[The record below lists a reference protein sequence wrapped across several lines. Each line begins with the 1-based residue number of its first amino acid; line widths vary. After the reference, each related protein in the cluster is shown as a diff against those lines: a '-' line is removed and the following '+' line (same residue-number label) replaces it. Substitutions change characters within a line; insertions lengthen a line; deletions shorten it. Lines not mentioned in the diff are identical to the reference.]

1 MKSNITKSQ
10 LRESKFRQWV
20 KRITLLTL
28 VSLTAAC
35 ALPRVGPNKSEI
47 NSGSVEKSGNAFV
60 VPVDD
65 RVARLTNVQ
74 PALGFS
80 EAFKNAGRLASD
92 TINPGDKLS
101 LTIWENVDNAL
112 FETRVTPLPEV
123 QVDGTGFIFIPY
135 AGRIRAAGNSP
146 ESLRRIITRKLE
158 DQTPE
163 PQVEVR
169 RLAGDGSTV
178 SVSGSVAGQGVY
190 PIERPTRTLSA
201 MISRAGGITIEP
213 EIAQVTVIRGTQSS
227 KIWFRDMFRHPNYDI
242 ALRGGDRIL
251 VEQDTRTFTALG
263 ATSGQSQIQFRTH
276 DLSAVEALAIVG
288 GLRSTTA
295 DPTGIFVMRD
305 ELAEVTNQVLER
317 DDIST
322 PRRVVYVLDLTKTNG
337 MFIARDFA
345 IRDNDTIY
353 VTEAPFTQW
362 SKVIAAITGTLSAVG
377 TISTANNTL
386 STLGAN

>member
-1 MKSNITKSQ
+1 MNVKSITQK
-10 LRESKFRQWV
+10 WA
-20 KRITLLTL
+20 KRIALLAL
-28 VSLTAAC
+28 ISATAAC
-35 ALPRVGPNKSEI
+35 ALPRVGPNKNEI
-47 NSGSVEKSGNAFV
+47 NSGSVEKSGNAFI

-65 RVARLTNVQ
+65 RVARVTNVQ
-74 PALGFS
+74 PPLGFS
-80 EAFKNAGRLASD
+80 EAYKNAGKIASD

-112 FETRVTPLPEV
+112 FETRVTPLPEI
-123 QVDGTGFIFIPY
+123 QVDGSGFIFIPY

-146 ESLRRIITRKLE
+146 EALRNIITRKLQ

-169 RLAGDGSTV
+169 RLAGNGSTV
-178 SVSGSVAGQGVY
+178 SVIGSVAAQGVY
-190 PIERPTRTLSA
+190 PIELPTRTLSA
-201 MISRAGGITIEP
+201 MISRAGGISIEP
-213 EIAQVTVIRGTQSS
+213 DIAQITVIRGAQSS
-227 KIWFRDMFRHPNYDI
+227 KIWFQDMFKEPKYDI

-263 ATSGQSQIQFRTH
+263 ATNGQQQIQFRTH
-276 DLSAVEALAIVG
+276 DLSAIEALAIVG

-295 DPTGIFVMRD
+295 DPTGVFVMRD
-305 ELAEVTNQVLER
+305 ELPEVANQVMGR
-317 DDIST
+317 NDITT

-337 MFIARDFA
+337 LFIARDFA

-362 SKVIAAITGTLSAVG
+362 SKAIGAITGTLSAVG

-386 STLGAN
+386 GTLGVN

>member
-1 MKSNITKSQ
+1 MKSNTVKS
-10 LRESKFRQWV
+10 LFRLWV
-20 KRITLLTL
+20 KRITLLTI
-28 VSLTAAC
+28 VSVTAAC

-47 NSGSVEKSGNAFV
+47 ISGSVERSGNAFV
-60 VPVDD
+60 VPIDD

-80 EAFKNAGRLASD
+80 EAFKNAGKLASD

-112 FETRVTPLPEV
+112 FETRVTPLQEI

-146 ESLRRIITRKLE
+146 DALRRIITRKLQ

-169 RLAGDGSTV
+169 RLAGNGSTV
-178 SVSGSVAGQGVY
+178 SLIGSIAAQGVY

-213 EIAQVTVIRGTQSS
+213 EIAQITVIRGTQSS
-227 KIWFRDMFRHPNYDI
+227 KIWFQDMFKHPNYDI

-276 DLSAVEALAIVG
+276 DLSAIEALAIVG
-288 GLRSTTA
+288 GLRTTTA
-295 DPTGIFVMRD
+295 DPTGVFIMRD
-305 ELAEVTNQVLER
+305 ETAEVTNLVLER
-317 DDIST
+317 DDITT
-322 PRRVVYVLDLTKTNG
+322 PRRVVYVLDLTKTDG
-337 MFIARDFA
+337 LFIARDFA

-362 SKVIAAITGTLSAVG
+362 SKAISAMTGTLGALGS
-377 TISTANNTL
+377 ISTANNTL
-386 STLGAN
+386 SSF

>member
-1 MKSNITKSQ
+1 MKSQ
-10 LRESKFRQWV
+10 YRLWAQ
-20 KRITLLTL
+20 RIALLTL

-47 NSGSVEKSGNAFV
+47 TSGSVEKSGNAYV
-60 VPVDD
+60 VEVDD
-65 RVARLTNVQ
+65 RVSRQTNIQ

-80 EAFKNAGRLASD
+80 AEFINAGRLASD
-92 TINPGDKLS
+92 TINPGDRLS

-112 FETRVTPLPEV
+112 FETRVTPLQEI

-146 ESLRRIITRKLE
+146 EALRRIITRKLE

-169 RLAGDGSTV
+169 RLAGNGSTV
-178 SVSGSVAGQGVY
+178 SLSGSVAAQGVY

-201 MISRAGGITIEP
+201 MISSAGGISIEP
-213 EIAQVTVIRGTQSS
+213 EVAQITVIRGNKSS
-227 KIWFRDMFRHPNYDI
+227 KIWFQDMFRHPNYDI

-251 VEQDTRTFTALG
+251 VEQDTRSYTALG
-263 ATSGQSQIQFRTH
+263 ATSGQSRVQFRTQT
-276 DLSAVEALAIVG
+276 LSAIEALATVG
-288 GLRSTTA
+288 GLRSATA
-295 DPTGIFVMRD
+295 DPTGIFVLR
-305 ELAEVTNQVLER
+305 EETPEIANQVLER
-317 DDIST
+317 SDITT
-322 PRRVVYVLDLTKTNG
+322 PQRVVYVLNLTKTNG
-337 MFIARDFA
+337 MFIARDFT

-362 SKVIAAITGTLSAVG
+362 SKAISAMTGTLAALGSV
-377 TISTANNTL
+377 STANNTL
-386 STLGAN
+386 SALSGN

>member
-1 MKSNITKSQ
+1 MKSQ
-10 LRESKFRQWV
+10 YRLWAQ
-20 KRITLLTL
+20 RIALLTL

-47 NSGSVEKSGNAFV
+47 TSGSVEKAGNAFV

-65 RVARLTNVQ
+65 RVSRLTNVQ
-74 PALGFS
+74 PPLGFS
-80 EAFKNAGRLASD
+80 EEFKRAGRLASD
-92 TINPGDKLS
+92 TINPGDRLS

-112 FETRVTPLPEV
+112 FETRVTPLQEI

-146 ESLRRIITRKLE
+146 EALRRIITRKLE

-169 RLAGDGSTV
+169 RLAGNGSTV
-178 SVSGSVAGQGVY
+178 SLIGSIAAQGVY

-201 MISRAGGITIEP
+201 MISSAGGLTIEP
-213 EIAQVTVIRGTQSS
+213 EIAQITVIRGKHSS
-227 KIWFRDMFRHPNYDI
+227 KIWFQDMFRNPQYDI

-251 VEQDTRTFTALG
+251 VEQDTRSYTALG
-263 ATSGQSQIQFRTH
+263 ATSGQSRVQFRTQT
-276 DLSAVEALAIVG
+276 LSAIEALATVG
-288 GLRSTTA
+288 GLRSATA

-305 ELAEVTNQVLER
+305 ESAEVANLVLER
-317 DDIST
+317 DDITT
-322 PRRVVYVLDLTKTNG
+322 PRRMVYVLNLTQTNG
-337 MFIARDFA
+337 MFIARDFT
-345 IRDNDTIY
+345 IRDNDTVY

-362 SKVIAAITGTLSAVG
+362 SKAISALTGTLGALGSV
-377 TISTANNTL
+377 STANNTL
-386 STLGAN
+386 STLSGN